1 MRIVQINTCDNG
13 STGKIMLDIMSE
25 LGNDLEKV
33 AYVSRKYTDNSDVIR
48 MHTRF
53 RYRVHKFLSMYLGL
67 DEWGSYFSTGKVLRQ
82 MKKNMPDII
91 HLHNI
96 HNHTI
101 NYRRLFKFI
110 KKYDIPVVWT
120 LHDCWSFTGGCFYFE
135 YNNCYKWQNG
145 CHDCKF
151 LHDAGMVAP
160 IDCTKREYRIK
171 KKSFTGVKRM
181 VLVTPSQW
189 LKNLVEQSYMKEYP
203 VTVINNGINLENFK
217 PTDNHTFDNVVD
229 RSKKILLGVA
239 SPFSKRKGFSD
250 FLKLAQIIDKERY
263 QIVLVGVSDEQIQK
277 LPDGVIGIK
286 RTDNQSQLAELYSMA
301 YAFLNFTYEDTF
313 SMVNIEALAC
323 GTPVICYKTGGATE
337 MLDNRNSI
345 ILGQGKYVCVI
356 EGLDKIEILRNN
368 NRRFSEE
375 IRNKYSSESMTK
387 KYRTLYYE
395 KSKFKHNSDADFE

>member
-1 MRIVQINTCDNG
+1 MHNNMRIVQINICDNG

-120 LHDCWSFTGGCFYFE
+120 LHDCWSFTGGCFYFDK
-135 YNNCYKWQNG
+135 NKCYKWRNG

-217 PTDNHTFDNVVD
+217 PTDNHTFDNIVD

-239 SPFSKRKGFSD
+239 SPFSERKGFSD
-250 FLKLAQIIDKERY
+250 FLKLVQIIDKERY

-301 YAFLNFTYEDTF
+301 YAFLNFTYEDNFPT
-313 SMVNIEALAC
+313 VNIEALAC

-337 MLDNRNSI
+337 MLDKSNGIAVDCGNYVEAMNELENVEELRHNQDDYMKKVHTKLNKRVMAEKYIALYRSI
-345 ILGQGKYVCVI
+345 
-356 EGLDKIEILRNN
+356 
-368 NRRFSEE
+368 FS
-375 IRNKYSSESMTK
+375 
-387 KYRTLYYE
+387 
-395 KSKFKHNSDADFE
+395 